1 MACAGPLPLTFWHWA
16 GVSPYTWGFPLA
28 ETCVFVKQS
37 LEPFHCDLCCQR
49 HPFSRSYGVRLPSSL
64 TRVLSRALVSS
75 TCLPVSVCGTVTGSL
90 ARGFSGRIVR
100 PVGLAV
106 KPRFLPVQIRAK
118 RRIFLPLQ
126 TLTAN
131 TNYQQS
137 CGALLSASPHRSSRN
152 PVVPEYQPAS
162 HRLPRFTRTRLRT
175 DSPPEDEPS

>member
-1 MACAGPLPLTFWHWA
+1 MDPA
-16 GVSPYTWGFPLA
+16 
-28 ETCVFVKQS
+28 
-37 LEPFHCDLCCQR
+37 R

-75 TCLPVSVCGTVTGSL
+75 TCLPVSVCGTVTDGL

-106 KPRFLPVQIRAK
+106 RPRFLPAQILETP
-118 RRIFLPLQ
+118 RIFLRGQ

-137 CGALLSASPHRSSRN
+137 CGALLSASPHCS
-152 PVVPEYQPAS
+152 
-162 HRLPRFTRTRLRT
+162 
-175 DSPPEDEPS
+175 

>member
-1 MACAGPLPLTFWHWA
+1 RTPAVTSRDP
-16 GVSPYTWGFPLA
+16 
-28 ETCVFVKQS
+28 E
-37 LEPFHCDLCCQR
+37 R

-75 TCLPVSVCGTVTGSL
+75 TCLPVSVCGTVTDGL
-90 ARGFSGRIVR
+90 ARGFSGRIGR

-106 KPRFLPVQIRAK
+106 KPRFLAAQIRAK

-137 CGALLSASPHRSSRN
+137 CGALLSASPHRS
-152 PVVPEYQPAS
+152 
-162 HRLPRFTRTRLRT
+162 
-175 DSPPEDEPS
+175 